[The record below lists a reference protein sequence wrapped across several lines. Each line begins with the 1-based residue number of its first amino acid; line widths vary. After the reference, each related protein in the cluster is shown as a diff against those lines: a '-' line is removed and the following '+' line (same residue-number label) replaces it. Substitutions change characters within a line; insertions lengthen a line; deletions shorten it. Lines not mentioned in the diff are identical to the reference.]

1 MLGLKPLEQFD
12 NKEENQIDNKEE
24 NQIKGKTIPIN
35 AIITLSVLTFIL
47 TFLRKGAVDYLA
59 ALTSSFIFI
68 VFTLVNLLALIHY
81 FKKKTPE
88 EQKHLEQVDK
98 ENPILRGFPWYSV
111 LGLIIAIYNLKLS
124 SKYLRLIA

>member
-1 MLGLKPLEQFD
+1 M
-12 NKEENQIDNKEE
+12 
-24 NQIKGKTIPIN
+24 
-35 AIITLSVLTFIL
+35 L

-68 VFTLVNLLALIHY
+68 VFTIVNSLALIQY

-111 LGLIIAIYNLKLS
+111 LGLIIAVYNLKLS